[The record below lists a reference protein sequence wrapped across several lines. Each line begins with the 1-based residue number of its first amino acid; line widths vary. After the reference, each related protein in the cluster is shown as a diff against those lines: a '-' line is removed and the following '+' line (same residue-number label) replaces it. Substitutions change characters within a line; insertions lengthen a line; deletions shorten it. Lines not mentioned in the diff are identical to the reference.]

1 MGGHHACEST
11 LHRLIGTEIPVLW
24 LPAAHPAGEPGQK
37 GPDAT
42 GSDRFMRS
50 CPGAGAGFV
59 TSQDTSLQL
68 QWVDDIA
75 ALRTLMGEWEE
86 LAERTQADVYMLPG
100 WVSVWW
106 DHFGRGRQL
115 ACMVLRNEGRLVGLL
130 PFTIERLWIGPI
142 PMRLAR
148 LAGTDPHC
156 IVFQVPVEAEF
167 AEFAWREA
175 LTHLLDEFHCTAVS
189 FTPLSDRATHLNL
202 LRDVMK
208 QSDDLVFDLF
218 RDGNHIVFDLADNFE
233 EWLINLSRGA
243 RKKFRRDEKRIND
256 VYKISETELAPSEED
271 FAEFAAFHERQWQAV
286 GRGGH
291 FVDWPNSLTFYCEL
305 ADQNS
310 SERFMRLYSVCDDQD
325 ALVTRFGLIAGG
337 RVHMRLPARRIDA
350 DANRVAV
357 GKVSLLMTIR
367 KLIEAGISLIEDGRG
382 DYDYKISC
390 GGISVPVWRA
400 LISRNTTYRKLQM
413 RLLLAWA
420 DLLNLVYYRIWFHK
434 IAPRLRRLTGARPR
448 PLWRGWIR
456 TRV

>member
-1 MGGHHACEST
+1 MGGRHACEST
-11 LHRLIGTEIPVLW
+11 LHHLIKAEVPDLW
-24 LPAAHPAGEPGQK
+24 FPATNPGEPGQQR
-37 GPDAT
+37 PDTT
-42 GSDRFMRS
+42 GSDRLVRPCS
-50 CPGAGAGFV
+50 GAGASFV
-59 TSQDTSLQL
+59 TSQDAGLQL
-68 QWVDDIA
+68 QWVDDITT
-75 ALRTLMGEWEE
+75 LRTLMGEWED
-86 LAERTQADVYMLPG
+86 LAERTRADVYLLPD

-106 DHFGRGRQL
+106 DHFGQGRQL
-115 ACMVLRNEGRLVGLL
+115 ACMALRHEDRLVGLL
-130 PFTIERLWIGPI
+130 PFTIERLWIGPV

-156 IVFQVPVEAEF
+156 IVFQAPVEAEF

-175 LTHLLDEFHCTAVS
+175 LTHLLDGLRCTAVS
-189 FTPLSDRATHLNL
+189 LTPLSDRATHLNL
-202 LRDVMK
+202 LRDVTK
-208 QSDDLVFDLF
+208 RSDGPVLDLIC
-218 RDGNHIVFDLADNFE
+218 DGNHIVFDLTDSFE
-233 EWLINLSRGA
+233 KWLTNLSRGA
-243 RKKFRRDEKRIND
+243 RKKFRRDERRIHE
-256 VYKISETELAPSEED
+256 VYSVSEVEISPGEED
-271 FAEFAAFHERQWQAV
+271 FAQFAAFHEQQWRAV

-291 FVDWPNSLTFYCEL
+291 FVDWPNSLPFYREL
-305 ADQNS
+305 ADQTS
-310 SERFMRLYSVCDDQD
+310 SERFMRLYSVCDGQD
-325 ALVTRFGLIAGG
+325 PLVTRFGLIAGG